1 MTICL
6 GKCLPGHTRVLD
18 AATGALLPLRDFVAK
33 RAGLVL
39 TLDGHR
45 LRRGEVTRHLAQ
57 GVQPTFRLTTRTGRV
72 IEATASHPF
81 LTFEGWT
88 PLHRLRV
95 GSRIAVPRSLPC
107 FGQVPLPPHEAVLLG
122 LLLSDGQC
130 ATPGHSPRYTSGDPV
145 LREVLA
151 GAARAFGCEV
161 TRVGEIGVNVVNRP
175 GRGGIMRRNRCAT
188 WLEALGV
195 NVRSRE
201 KFVPPVLFTADRS
214 SVRLFLQA
222 LFSGDGGITRS
233 GDDLHLEYSSASE
246 RLARDVQH
254 LLLRLGIVGFLRKRW
269 TNRGTTAFI
278 LTVTAKGDILR
289 FAEAIGFLPG
299 TRKDS
304 RLHEVVQYIAGMPER
319 KSNFDTLPREAW
331 EMVRGAAASAGR
343 SLRSLGV
350 DGTQPNQSVPRD
362 LVRQVAEGLS
372 DEALLA
378 VADSDILWDTVSG
391 IEPAGEQ
398 EVFDLTVEGTAN
410 FVAND
415 ILVHNST
422 YARCG
427 IIVNVTPF
435 EPEWEGTATLEISN
449 TTPLPAKIYANEGI
463 AQVVFFRADE
473 PCEVSYRDK
482 QGKYQAQRDITLPR
496 I

>member
-1 MTICL
+1 M
-6 GKCLPGHTRVLD
+6 
-18 AATGALLPLRDFVAK
+18 
-33 RAGLVL
+33 
-39 TLDGHR
+39 
-45 LRRGEVTRHLAQ
+45 
-57 GVQPTFRLTTRTGRV
+57 RTGRV

-81 LTFEGWT
+81 LTFGGWT
-88 PLHRLRV
+88 PLDRLQV
-95 GSRIAVPRSLPC
+95 GSRVAVPRTLPC
-107 FGQVPLPPHEAVLLG
+107 FGQVPLPAHEAVLLG

-145 LREVLA
+145 LREALA

-161 TRVGEIGVNVVNRP
+161 TAVEEIGLNVVNRP
-175 GRGGIMRRNRCAT
+175 GRGGIMRRNRCAA
-188 WLEALGV
+188 WLEALGI

-201 KFVPPVLFTADRS
+201 KFVPSVIFAADRP

-222 LFSGDGGITRS
+222 LFSGDGGISRS
-233 GDDLHLEYSSASE
+233 DDALHLEYCSTSE
-246 RLARDVQH
+246 LLARDVQH
-254 LLLRLGIVGFLRKRW
+254 LLLRFGVVALLRRRW
-269 TNRGTTAFI
+269 TNRGTTAFVLSI
-278 LTVTAKGDILR
+278 TAKREIVR
-289 FAEAIGFLPG
+289 FAEEVGFLPG
-299 TRKDS
+299 SRKEE
-304 RLHEVVQYIAGMPER
+304 RLREAVQYIASIPQG
-319 KSNFDTLPREAW
+319 KLD
-331 EMVRGAAASAGR
+331 AA
-343 SLRSLGV
+343 LR
-350 DGTQPNQSVPRD
+350 
-362 LVRQVAEGLS
+362 AM
-372 DEALLA
+372 
-378 VADSDILWDTVSG
+378 ADSDILWDTVRA